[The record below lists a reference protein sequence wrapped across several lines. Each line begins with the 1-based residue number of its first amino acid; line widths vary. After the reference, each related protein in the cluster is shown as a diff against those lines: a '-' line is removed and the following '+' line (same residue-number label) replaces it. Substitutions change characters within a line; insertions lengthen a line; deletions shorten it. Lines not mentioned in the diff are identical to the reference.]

1 MSKIIL
7 PKDFY
12 EYDYAKLSR
21 SESNSKNRV
30 RLLAMANIKEG
41 MKLEAIGKILK
52 VHWKTIQKWLYR
64 FREEGISGLYV
75 RPTKDKTTK
84 LGPEIEQWI
93 SKFLEQFYSSPVG
106 GRITGKQLHKLITE
120 EFCISFSLKTIY
132 NTLKRLKLSWIS
144 CRSKHPKSND
154 EVQELY
160 KKLCRSGQII
170 SPKEYMSK
178 NSRYLSTR

>member
-12 EYDYAKLSR
+12 EHDYAKLAR
-21 SESNSKNRV
+21 SESNPKNRV

-41 MKLEAIGKILK
+41 VKLQVIGEVLK
-52 VHWKTIQKWLYR
+52 VHWKTIQQWLYR
-64 FREEGISGLYV
+64 FRAEGISGLYV
-75 RPTKDKTTK
+75 RSTKPKATK
-84 LGPEIEQWI
+84 LGPDIEQWI
-93 SKFLEQFYSSPVG
+93 SNLLEQFYSSPVG
-106 GRITGKQLHKLITE
+106 GRITGEQLHKLITK
-120 EFCISFSLKTIY
+120 EFCISCSLKTIY

-144 CRSKHPKSND
+144 CRSKHPKSDD

-170 SPKEYMSK
+170 SPGEYMSK
-178 NSRYLSTR
+178 NSRYLSAR